1 MGVRCWVLARREQ
14 YFSFFIIHFSFMN
27 KESSYLAKLDN
38 FFYQGLSLESQN
50 MSAEQKM
57 RTKIVYE
64 AYNRWMQNK
73 QVSTY
78 DLLRRIAAREY
89 QVALM
94 KAREG
99 DSYYQEIVKACNIVE
114 GKVRTA
120 TELRSDAQ
128 AFNHIIEYLSV
139 DERAIDKMKVHD
151 SADFLMREGKKAG
164 NFQAVNQ
171 GAKILMDLNGN
182 FEERENA
189 ADQMPKMI
197 SITSDVT
204 TIRRDRAN
212 LTEEETRKIANRV
225 GMSDQQVQ
233 DLFLQSDGVYRLYE
247 GEENEDEDLDP
258 IIE

>member
-1 MGVRCWVLARREQ
+1 MENN
-14 YFSFFIIHFSFMN
+14 SF
-27 KESSYLAKLDN
+27 LTKLDK
-38 FFYQGLSLESQN
+38 FFYNGLSLESQN
-50 MSAEQKM
+50 MTAEQKM

-64 AYNRWMQNK
+64 AYNRWMQDK

-99 DSYYQEIVKACNIVE
+99 DELYQEMVRQCRIVP

-120 TELRSDAQ
+120 TELRSDAA

-182 FEERENA
+182 FEEHEDA

-197 SITSDVT
+197 AITADVS
-204 TIRRDRAN
+204 TIRVDRVN
-212 LTEEETRKIANRV
+212 YTEEEKRKLAQRV
-225 GMSDQQVQ
+225 GMSEQQVQ
-233 DLFLQSDGVYRLYE
+233 ELFQQDDGTYRLYD
-247 GEENEDEDLDP
+247 GEDDVVDEDDD
-258 IIE
+258 IINNE

>member
-1 MGVRCWVLARREQ
+1 ME
-14 YFSFFIIHFSFMN
+14 
-27 KESSYLAKLDN
+27 KSSYLTKLDK
-38 FFYQGLSLESQN
+38 FFYQGLSLDSQN
-50 MSAEQKM
+50 MTAEQKM

-64 AYNRWMQNK
+64 AYNRWMQDK

-99 DSYYQEIVKACNIVE
+99 DEQYQEMVRQCRIVP

-120 TELRSDAQ
+120 TELRSDAA

-139 DERAIDKMKVHD
+139 DERAIDRMKVHD

-171 GAKILMDLNGN
+171 GAKILMDLNNN
-182 FEERENA
+182 FEEHEDA

-197 SITSDVT
+197 ALTADVS
-204 TIRRDRAN
+204 TIRVDRVN
-212 LTEEETRKIANRV
+212 YTEEEKRKLAQRV
-225 GMSDQQVQ
+225 GMSEQQVQ
-233 DLFLQSDGVYRLYE
+233 DLFMQEDGVYRLYD
-247 GEENEDEDLDP
+247 GEDDVFSDTSDEH
-258 IIE
+258 

>member
-1 MGVRCWVLARREQ
+1 ME
-14 YFSFFIIHFSFMN
+14 
-27 KESSYLAKLDN
+27 KSSYLAKLDK

-50 MSAEQKM
+50 MTAEQKM

-64 AYNRWMQNK
+64 AYNRWMQDK

-99 DSYYQEIVKACNIVE
+99 DELYQEMVRQCRIVP

-120 TELRSDAQ
+120 TELRSDAA

-182 FEERENA
+182 FEEHEDA

-197 SITSDVT
+197 ALTADVS
-204 TIRRDRAN
+204 TIRVDRVN
-212 LTEEETRKIANRV
+212 YTDEEKRKLAQRV
-225 GMSDQQVQ
+225 GMSEQQVQ
-233 DLFLQSDGVYRLYE
+233 DLFQQDDGTYRLYD
-247 GEENEDEDLDP
+247 GEEDVVDEDDDM
-258 IIE
+258 INN